1 MPLKYVAEMFCDR
14 IAACKIYQG
23 ERYTDASAYDY
34 YERSR
39 GHILIHPETGELIGE
54 MLRVLKEEGEDA
66 AFSYVRGLLREEK
79 QKSTK

>member
-1 MPLKYVAEMFCDR
+1 MIEHARRCPSPTE
-14 IAACKIYQG
+14 I
-23 ERYTDASAYDY
+23 
-34 YERSR
+34 
-39 GHILIHPETGELIGE
+39 ETGELIGE

>member
-1 MPLKYVAEMFCDR
+1 MNKRARCAVVAAEDANT
-14 IAACKIYQG
+14 IAAVI
-23 ERYTDASAYDY
+23 RAYH
-34 YERSR
+34 ECLISP
-39 GHILIHPETGELIGE
+39 ILIGDSELIGE

>member
-1 MPLKYVAEMFCDR
+1 MDTKE
-14 IAACKIYQG
+14 KIIELLG
-23 ERYTDASAYDY
+23 S
-34 YERSR
+34 
-39 GHILIHPETGELIGE
+39 LIHPETGELIGE